1 MTIGV
6 LQASLEIPG
15 NRSLKGKRRVLNSL
29 KARLRNKFNVSVAE
43 IDTHDYWQRATI
55 GVCCISSQSRH
66 ANEMINEAARFIEC
80 FHETVLL
87 DIHVEML

>member
-6 LQASLEIPG
+6 LQVSLEIPG

-29 KARLRNKFNVSVAE
+29 KARIRNKFNVSVAE

-66 ANEMINEAARFIEC
+66 ANETINKVARFIES
-80 FHETVLL
+80 FHETVLI
-87 DIHVEML
+87 DMHVEML